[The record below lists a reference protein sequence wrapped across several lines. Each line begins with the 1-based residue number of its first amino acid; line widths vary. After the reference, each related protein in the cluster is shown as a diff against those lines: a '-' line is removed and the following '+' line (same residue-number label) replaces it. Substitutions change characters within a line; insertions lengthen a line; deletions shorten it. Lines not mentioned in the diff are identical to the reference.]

1 MVAVA
6 DTRRSVEQGRVPD
19 GMLAAF
25 HRIAAGYVGMVLSL
39 PYTTVSSPTRAL
51 PYTQAGVKPAPW
63 ECHCCRPLS
72 LGRRWRRVLCLAF
85 VAGGQEA
92 RESQLMLV
100 AVTWASLSLSR
111 RTAFLGLAGDL
122 GYEFKGCLF
131 GVVILAHGGFPF
143 RGVFAGLRSPIIAV
157 RAGEL
162 GFLDWG
168 ASSLGFRRGLPMTI
182 TKVDSKVRSLDSPV

>member
-111 RTAFLGLAGDL
+111 RTAFWVWPGTWATSSKAVSLGLS
-122 GYEFKGCLF
+122 FWPMVVSLF
-131 GVVILAHGGFPF
+131 VASLLVCAHQ
-143 RGVFAGLRSPIIAV
+143 
-157 RAGEL
+157 
-162 GFLDWG
+162 
-168 ASSLGFRRGLPMTI
+168 
-182 TKVDSKVRSLDSPV
+182 

>member
-72 LGRRWRRVLCLAF
+72 WVDVGAACYALLSSPVGRRPGR
-85 VAGGQEA
+85 
-92 RESQLMLV
+92 
-100 AVTWASLSLSR
+100 AS
-111 RTAFLGLAGDL
+111 
-122 GYEFKGCLF
+122 
-131 GVVILAHGGFPF
+131 
-143 RGVFAGLRSPIIAV
+143 
-157 RAGEL
+157 
-162 GFLDWG
+162 
-168 ASSLGFRRGLPMTI
+168 
-182 TKVDSKVRSLDSPV
+182 